1 MFQFNDAVQIIT
13 VFYLL
18 YLSIEIAD
26 GCGCGKDSTYDY
38 DSPITTPTKM
48 QPPKEKKRT
57 QKECDE
63 YKANILATLP
73 PNARKEDPNF
83 IITGQVCADGLGS
96 IYEA

>member
-1 MFQFNDAVQIIT
+1 MIQFNDAVQIIT

-18 YLSIEIAD
+18 CLSIEIAD

-38 DSPITTPTKM
+38 DSPITTKI

-63 YKANILATLP
+63 YKAKILATLP